1 MSKRVRLFFDRKKKA
16 TKDVAGTVEIVIC
29 LQRERTYIYSG
40 IRVFK
45 DQWKD
50 GAIVK
55 HPRAVPLNEDLQ
67 SQIEKY
73 EKILIAMEVNGDEMR
88 IRNFKSYLTYDGG
101 IRRNFMPWMRE
112 RIENRVLREGTRRG
126 HMTTYN
132 ALMRFGRF
140 KTFDDLTTENIYAFD
155 IFIREEKTFTT
166 KGKPII
172 RNQGAIHNYHKR
184 FKSYVNEA
192 FRLGLIRDN
201 PYNRFIDKRGEGS
214 QRPHLSK
221 LQVQKLIQMRDATAD
236 TQTIKYVDFFLF
248 QLFTGMAYSD
258 ARLFDYSQH
267 VISVD
272 GNDYIDGH
280 RLKTG
285 GEFVVPILPYTRKIL
300 ERNNYKLEI
309 SSNQKYNQFLKGIG
323 MALGCNF
330 PLTSHVAR
338 HTFACTI
345 VLGEGISKEVLQVMM
360 GHSSI
365 KTTEIYAKL
374 PIEYISRNVNTQLL
388 NIWK

>member
-16 TKDVAGTVEIVIC
+16 TKDVAGAVEIVIC

-73 EKILIAMEVNGDEMR
+73 EKILIAMEVNGDKMR
-88 IRNFKSYLTYDGG
+88 IRKFKSYLTYDGG
-101 IRRNFMPWMRE
+101 IRRNFIPWMCE
-112 RIENRVLREGTRRG
+112 RIENRVLREG
-126 HMTTYN
+126 
-132 ALMRFGRF
+132 
-140 KTFDDLTTENIYAFD
+140 
-155 IFIREEKTFTT
+155 
-166 KGKPII
+166 
-172 RNQGAIHNYHKR
+172 
-184 FKSYVNEA
+184 
-192 FRLGLIRDN
+192 
-201 PYNRFIDKRGEGS
+201 
-214 QRPHLSK
+214 
-221 LQVQKLIQMRDATAD
+221 
-236 TQTIKYVDFFLF
+236 
-248 QLFTGMAYSD
+248 
-258 ARLFDYSQH
+258 
-267 VISVD
+267 
-272 GNDYIDGH
+272 
-280 RLKTG
+280 
-285 GEFVVPILPYTRKIL
+285 TRKIL

-309 SSNQKYNQFLKGIG
+309 SSNQKYNQFIKGIG
-323 MALGCNF
+323 MALECDF

-345 VLGEGISKEVLQVMM
+345 VLGEGIPKEVLQVMM

>member
-16 TKDVAGTVEIVIC
+16 TKDVAGAVEIVIC

-112 RIENRVLREGTRRG
+112 RIENRILREGTRRG

-155 IFIREEKTFTT
+155 IFIREEKTFTN

-172 RNQGAIHNYHKR
+172 RNQAAIHNYHKR

-192 FRLGLIRDN
+192 FRLGLIRNN
-201 PYNRFIDKRGEGS
+201 PYNRLIDKLNTVTTTE
-214 QRPHLSK
+214 
-221 LQVQKLIQMRDATAD
+221 V
-236 TQTIKYVDFFLF
+236 
-248 QLFTGMAYSD
+248 
-258 ARLFDYSQH
+258 
-267 VISVD
+267 
-272 GNDYIDGH
+272 N
-280 RLKTG
+280 
-285 GEFVVPILPYTRKIL
+285 TRKRFKNL
-300 ERNNYKLEI
+300 TVLI
-309 SSNQKYNQFLKGIG
+309 S
-323 MALGCNF
+323 
-330 PLTSHVAR
+330 
-338 HTFACTI
+338 
-345 VLGEGISKEVLQVMM
+345 E
-360 GHSSI
+360 
-365 KTTEIYAKL
+365 
-374 PIEYISRNVNTQLL
+374 
-388 NIWK
+388 